1 MILSPY
7 TLVLTIFLARS
18 TSIHFTF
25 NPLHL
30 VPTEGVLPLEA
41 TDSLDYIFLNP
52 IHAIFKFYKYHSMNP
67 DTNLEEI
74 FYPPK
79 PDNIIER
86 SNQNKL
92 GISLI
97 LYIVSFYWL
106 SGKNIQSVLIFAV
119 CLLVHEL
126 GHFIAMRVFNY
137 QDTKIFFVPFL
148 GALTVGTK
156 EEVSQKQQLIIL
168 LAGPVPGIFM
178 GFVLYYLGA
187 YYANALLSKSGLVFM
202 IVNLLNLLPI
212 YPLDGG
218 RIVDTLYFGK
228 NKIISKAFVMVSI
241 AVLTYISFKQEDYFL
256 LILPAFILLQFIG
269 QIDVDKIK
277 ARAEHQ
283 EIRTN
288 IRYEELSDKEY
299 WLLRDLIGVSSRPFF
314 KIITPTVY
322 EVAEQEAKVI
332 SFIQLILRKPITL
345 DLSRTGRILFMAI
358 WLVFLILPILFA
370 INTLKVFNSYF

>member
-1 MILSPY
+1 
-7 TLVLTIFLARS
+7 
-18 TSIHFTF
+18 
-25 NPLHL
+25 
-30 VPTEGVLPLEA
+30 
-41 TDSLDYIFLNP
+41 
-52 IHAIFKFYKYHSMNP
+52 
-67 DTNLEEI
+67 
-74 FYPPK
+74 
-79 PDNIIER
+79 
-86 SNQNKL
+86 
-92 GISLI
+92 
-97 LYIVSFYWL
+97 
-106 SGKNIQSVLIFAV
+106 
-119 CLLVHEL
+119 
-126 GHFIAMRVFNY
+126 
-137 QDTKIFFVPFL
+137 
-148 GALTVGTK
+148 
-156 EEVSQKQQLIIL
+156 
-168 LAGPVPGIFM
+168 
-178 GFVLYYLGA
+178 
-187 YYANALLSKSGLVFM
+187 M
-202 IVNLLNLLPI
+202 IVNFLNLLPI